1 MRYQSLPRQPCLF
14 GLPDLLIIRDCVPK
28 AGSCDADVRWGMR
41 WVDIYFYI
49 FKEES
54 WPICTGLWTKHLL
67 VLILCSW
74 LELCSTRNILLVEA
88 PSHLPPRGLLRP
100 CLESR
105 FFDGPVKGGAA
116 CTAPMKWEMI
126 RGVMFCYVR
135 FKLELSKLLLIMP
148 YMATRWYSTLW
159 EMAGS
164 CVSPSCLA
172 LHNCTGLSGTGS
184 SFTTVL

>member
-1 MRYQSLPRQPCLF
+1 MSKSAPWGEASIYAQATLF
-14 GLPDLLIIRDCVPK
+14 LGLPDFLIIRDCVPK

-88 PSHLPPRGLLRP
+88 PIHLPPRGFLRP

-105 FFDGPVKGGAA
+105 FFYGPVMGGAA
-116 CTAPMKWEMI
+116 CTAPVKWEKIM
-126 RGVMFCYVR
+126 GVMGVMWG
-135 FKLELSKLLLIMP
+135 LNLS
-148 YMATRWYSTLW
+148 
-159 EMAGS
+159 
-164 CVSPSCLA
+164 
-172 LHNCTGLSGTGS
+172 
-184 SFTTVL
+184 

>member
-1 MRYQSLPRQPCLF
+1 MRYQSLPRPPCLF

-41 WVDIYFYI
+41 WVDVYFYI

-105 FFDGPVKGGAA
+105 FFWWPCEGRCCLHSPYEMRDDKGCDG
-116 CTAPMKWEMI
+116 
-126 RGVMFCYVR
+126 CYVR